1 MMAKSRWRRLRGIV
15 LVNFGVLIGLYL
27 LAEIAL
33 RIVSSN
39 SNPLFRLTAKSG
51 IGIRDPVYHHTLRPK
66 FNGFDK
72 WGNKDYPVVTNSLGF
87 RDASTRDV
95 PLVADRKRIVFI
107 GDSFTEGI
115 GVPYQE
121 TFVGKFA
128 GAFPDLDVLNAA
140 AESYSPS
147 VYYEKLKYFLDRGL
161 RFDEAVVYIDIS
173 DIQDETMYYYDEH
186 GVLQLAGE
194 NGAQK
199 LAGNI
204 WSGGKKKAWW
214 ESAFYVADFLHQVW
228 RYKTLARLTERGS
241 LQDFMQSGY
250 AYSRDFKR
258 ASWTYNTDAS
268 DYGSMGIEGGI
279 QKAKQQMNRLYDA
292 LSSHGIA
299 LSVGV
304 YPWPQQLLYDGE
316 NSRAAQIWRDWCA
329 GKCKQFFDHFP
340 AFFHYKEND
349 PDFLKNLFIWG
360 DVHLNVRGNQ
370 ILADDLIAKY
380 RQQ

>member
-1 MMAKSRWRRLRGIV
+1 M

-33 RIVSSN
+33 HIVSSN
-39 SNPLFRLTAKSG
+39 SNPLFRLTAKTG
-51 IGIRDPVYHHTLRPK
+51 VGIRDPVYHHTLRPK
-66 FNGFDK
+66 FDGFDK

-107 GDSFTEGI
+107 GDSFTEGL
-115 GVPYQE
+115 GMPYQE

-228 RYKTLARLTERGS
+228 RYMTLARLTERGS
-241 LQDFMQSGY
+241 LQDFMQ
-250 AYSRDFKR
+250 
-258 ASWTYNTDAS
+258 
-268 DYGSMGIEGGI
+268 
-279 QKAKQQMNRLYDA
+279 
-292 LSSHGIA
+292 
-299 LSVGV
+299 
-304 YPWPQQLLYDGE
+304 
-316 NSRAAQIWRDWCA
+316 
-329 GKCKQFFDHFP
+329 
-340 AFFHYKEND
+340 
-349 PDFLKNLFIWG
+349 
-360 DVHLNVRGNQ
+360 
-370 ILADDLIAKY
+370 
-380 RQQ
+380 